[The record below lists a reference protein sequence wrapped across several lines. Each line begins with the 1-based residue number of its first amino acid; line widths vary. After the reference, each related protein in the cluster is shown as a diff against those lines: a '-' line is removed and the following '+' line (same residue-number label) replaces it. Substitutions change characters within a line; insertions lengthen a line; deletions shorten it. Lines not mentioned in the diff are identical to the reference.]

1 MMIIFS
7 HLTTSAGSA
16 ASWAARAAGSAQPPH
31 SASPA
36 WLHFNSVTIYCLCMS
51 IVAWQQFNHRSLSE
65 SYLIECHS
73 SAENAGLVLVQEN
86 VEVLEAAL
94 AAHALT
100 ACVTG
105 GVRAREHR
113 RVLPEGHHYFQQQ
126 SLYYTVTGMVCFL
139 ISPPYAAASYVL
151 LQRTLSQQQ

>member
-1 MMIIFS
+1 
-7 HLTTSAGSA
+7 
-16 ASWAARAAGSAQPPH
+16 
-31 SASPA
+31 
-36 WLHFNSVTIYCLCMS
+36 MS

-65 SYLIECHS
+65 SYLIECHG

-113 RVLPEGHHYFQQQ
+113 RVLPEGQ

>member
-1 MMIIFS
+1 
-7 HLTTSAGSA
+7 
-16 ASWAARAAGSAQPPH
+16 
-31 SASPA
+31 
-36 WLHFNSVTIYCLCMS
+36 MS
-51 IVAWQQFNHRSLSE
+51 IVAWQQFSFNHRSLSE

-113 RVLPEGHHYFQQQ
+113 RVLPEGHNITFNNNHF
-126 SLYYTVTGMVCFL
+126 T
-139 ISPPYAAASYVL
+139 IL
-151 LQRTLSQQQ
+151 LLVWFVF